1 MTTKSEVDIIVK
13 LSQESEEK
21 SWKRLKKIRKKVL
34 TKREVSDIINLTDV
48 QEKNKSETTQKVVKN
63 GLRNTKSCG
72 QQQDLE
78 N

>member
-1 MTTKSEVDIIVK
+1 MWSIFWKYGKNKKILKKPLTTKSEVDIIVK

-48 QEKNKSETTQKVVKN
+48 QEKTSRKQLKK
-63 GLRNTKSCG
+63 L
-72 QQQDLE
+72 
-78 N
+78 